1 MTINWAEFT
10 PLVSF
15 SGGALIG
22 AAALFLM
29 LTKGRIMGVSGIL
42 AGLLPPNS
50 SFELFWRLAFIAGI
64 IAGPLVLTGFSL
76 YTIEAVAVAKDGV
89 LYLAALLVG
98 LGTAIGSGC
107 TSGHGICGLSRLS
120 LRSMMAVATFVSAGV
135 LAVFVM
141 RHLF

>member
-42 AGLLPPNS
+42 AGLL
-50 SFELFWRLAFIAGI
+50 
-64 IAGPLVLTGFSL
+64 V
-76 YTIEAVAVAKDGV
+76 
-89 LYLAALLVG
+89 
-98 LGTAIGSGC
+98 
-107 TSGHGICGLSRLS
+107 LS
-120 LRSMMAVATFVSAGV
+120 LACTDAIS
-135 LAVFVM
+135 LD
-141 RHLF
+141 